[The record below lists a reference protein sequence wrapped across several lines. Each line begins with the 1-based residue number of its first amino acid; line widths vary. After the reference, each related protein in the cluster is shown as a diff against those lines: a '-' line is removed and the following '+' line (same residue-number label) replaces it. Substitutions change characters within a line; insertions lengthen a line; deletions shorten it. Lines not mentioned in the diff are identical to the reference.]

1 MKNAAMNSG
10 NASWKECGSH
20 FQNEKFS
27 DALIEAIKEIGS
39 VLARHFPKN
48 GRADTNELPDDVI
61 ESLRMIRVCKIADL
75 DFIPS
80 SAASF

>member
-1 MKNAAMNSG
+1 M
-10 NASWKECGSH
+10 
-20 FQNEKFS
+20 
-27 DALIEAIKEIGS
+27 
-39 VLARHFPKN
+39 LARHFPKTV
-48 GRADTNELPDDVI
+48 RDTNELPDDVI